1 VTTGCAR
8 SICGNLETSA
18 ARIARSAQSD
28 EASDSLSSRQRLHGA
43 VPGARRPWTST
54 SGRTTTA
61 GSAAAQRPGTA
72 DATTQA
78 TIMPRRLTTPISLVS
93 GASRLLESLTRRRA
107 HRTLIEAVAVPVR
120 RIALNMAGWD
130 NAARR
135 IQCGS
140 GRKVAV
146 VDWFR
151 ISGVRLIRIVG
162 TDDQRISG
170 GFELDLASGA
180 RLGFRLSI

>member
-93 GASRLLESLTRRRA
+93 GASRLLESLRHPAGRA
-107 HRTLIEAVAVPVR
+107 SQARCARQPPTESPADAGVR
-120 RIALNMAGWD
+120 RPAATGDEPVYRPTDRDRHHRNRPISCWASRQSIVSITEAFRTAGP
-130 NAARR
+130 RTF
-135 IQCGS
+135 S
-140 GRKVAV
+140 PV
-146 VDWFR
+146 
-151 ISGVRLIRIVG
+151 S
-162 TDDQRISG
+162 S
-170 GFELDLASGA
+170 
-180 RLGFRLSI
+180 